1 MILTQCAVCAADL
14 GLTLGKKCGRCNT
27 RYCGPECQVQHWK
40 EGGHDTL
47 CKKIKKAGGAE
58 QFHANQKYTEAV
70 AVAAEACAEDTK
82 GQTCYIC
89 TQALHWK
96 TKEGLVRMCACRGT
110 AGFAHVS
117 CLAEQ
122 AKILFAEA
130 EENNLDAK
138 TFNERWLRWS
148 TCSLCEQR
156 YHGAV
161 CCALSWACWK
171 TYVGRPETDQIRGM
185 AMTQLGNGLF
195 EARQFEESLSVREAN
210 LAMKRRLGDTEYN
223 ILLSQNNLAS
233 SYEMLGRNEE
243 ALRLTRDVYSGRLDL
258 NGEKHKST
266 LLAANNYAS
275 TLNVLKRFEE
285 AKALLRKTIPVAR
298 RVLGGRDRLTLKMRW
313 HYARALY
320 QDPDATLYDLREA
333 VATLEDIEPIARRVF
348 GGTHPMTTGI
358 EGDLRIVRTALRARE
373 MQTTTLP
380 PSWIASNALVT
391 GETEEQLMARLR
403 REAKEINA
411 AVAREAAEAKARLRN
426 ELPGY
431 DEPG

>member
-1 MILTQCAVCAADL
+1 MAELVAAAVPELLRPEQAA
-14 GLTLGKKCGRCNT
+14 
-27 RYCGPECQVQHWK
+27 QH
-40 EGGHDTL
+40 
-47 CKKIKKAGGAE
+47 
-58 QFHANQKYTEAV
+58 YSEAV
-70 AVAAEACAEDTK
+70 RTAVAACAEDTA
-82 GQTCYIC
+82 GQRCYIC
-89 TQALHWK
+89 LEAVHPDTN
-96 TKEGLVRMCACRGT
+96 EGLVRGCACRGG

-117 CLAEQ
+117 CLARQ
-122 AKILFAEA
+122 AQVAVER
-130 EENNLDAK
+130 DAQIGWP
-138 TFNERWLRWS
+138 RWM
-148 TCSLCEQR
+148 TCRQCEQK
-156 YHGAV
+156 YHGVVA
-161 CCALSWACWK
+161 CALGWACWK
-171 TYVGRPETDQIRGM
+171 TYVGRPETDEIRGC
-185 AMTQLGNGLF
+185 AMNVLGRGLH
-195 EARQFEESLSVREAN
+195 EAEHDEDALSVQEA
-210 LAMKRRLGDTEYN
+210 LLFMLRRLGVPEET
-223 ILLSQNNLAS
+223 ILATQSNLATTYS
-233 SYEMLGRNEE
+233 SLGRKEE
-243 ALRLTRDVYSGRLDL
+243 ASQMYREVYHGTLGL
-258 NGEKHKST
+258 LGEEHAHT
-266 LLAANNYAS
+266 LLTANNYANC
-275 TLNVLKRFEE
+275 LFELRRFEE
-285 AKALLRKTIPVAR
+285 AKELLRKVTPVAR

-358 EGDLRIVRTALRARE
+358 EGDLRIVRTALRARA